1 MPLIPASQNKRR
13 SLIRTAMMFLS
24 VLFVVFALSARIWD
38 APVHAPMLAVLVVFC
53 VLALLEFSV
62 FDEFAKL
69 SHYSA
74 WYWGSLLGLIGVA
87 AVSVLFSLES
97 HPLGPLQDAII
108 HYFGPGGDTKADAF
122 VAGTVT
128 TPLLMALGFFV
139 VRGVTW
145 YRNR

>member
-13 SLIRTAMMFLS
+13 ALVRTAMMSICF
-24 VLFVVFALSARIWD
+24 LFVAFAISARVWD
-38 APVHAPMLAVLVVFC
+38 APVHAPMLALLVVFC

-74 WYWGSLLGLIGVA
+74 WYWGSLLGLIAVA

-97 HPLGPLQDAII
+97 HPLGPLQDTII
-108 HYFGPGGDTKADAF
+108 RYFGPGGDTKADAF

-128 TPLLMALGFFV
+128 TPLLMALGFFI